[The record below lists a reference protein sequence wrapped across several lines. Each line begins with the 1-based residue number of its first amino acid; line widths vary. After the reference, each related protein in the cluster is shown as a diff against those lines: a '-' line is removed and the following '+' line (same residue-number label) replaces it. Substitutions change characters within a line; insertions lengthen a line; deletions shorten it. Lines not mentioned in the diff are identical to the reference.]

1 MQIKVCEKS
10 VNIVEKNVKFNHIDD
25 PNNNSLFDFFFYSL
39 ISRKTFSIYNKSN
52 TECSSIRPTY
62 IFSA

>member
-1 MQIKVCEKS
+1 MFKIMIIHNTFRILILFIQKICM
-10 VNIVEKNVKFNHIDD
+10 NKFK
-25 PNNNSLFDFFFYSL
+25 F
-39 ISRKTFSIYNKSN
+39 NKSN

>member
-1 MQIKVCEKS
+1 MLHSKVYMK
-10 VNIVEKNVKFNHIDD
+10 INVSTHGLSPFANLTKI
-25 PNNNSLFDFFFYSL
+25 
-39 ISRKTFSIYNKSN
+39 NKSN